1 MDRSHEYSNINA
13 LYILVDTI
21 VRRRITRL
29 VLFLKQMA
37 PNIFQLETLYLRIF
51 ENKSRIKSYFRIF
64 YYSYSLIVVTCT
76 IPQVDGAKYLIK
88 DMVSIFLWMEMNENI
103 DIKSL
108 YIYIVTCRRDTVVP
122 VNWHNKKKKINSERK
137 NSSFEIHNKQVYKH
151 VCKYTCLRS
160 VYLPPQFH
168 HEKSL
173 ESQNELPWNNWPSIV
188 ALHHWE
194 PVPVRHGPG

>member
-21 VRRRITRL
+21 VRRRVTRL

-76 IPQVDGAKYLIK
+76 IPQADGAKYLIK
-88 DMVSIFLWMEMNENI
+88 DMVSIFL
-103 DIKSL
+103 
-108 YIYIVTCRRDTVVP
+108 
-122 VNWHNKKKKINSERK
+122 
-137 NSSFEIHNKQVYKH
+137 
-151 VCKYTCLRS
+151 
-160 VYLPPQFH
+160 
-168 HEKSL
+168 
-173 ESQNELPWNNWPSIV
+173 
-188 ALHHWE
+188 
-194 PVPVRHGPG
+194 